1 MWTTVITVWLG
12 FNVWLVFMLWL
23 RSEGI
28 AKQQEERAARQRRGH
43 RPFSG
48 STATTGARDGCSSA
62 SRSVNES
69 GAQGCPPSGGG
80 CAAAQAVATRPNAL
94 SRA

>member
-28 AKQQEERAARQRRGH
+28 AKQQEESAANRADAEAGTKPR
-43 RPFSG
+43 
-48 STATTGARDGCSSA
+48 
-62 SRSVNES
+62 
-69 GAQGCPPSGGG
+69 
-80 CAAAQAVATRPNAL
+80 
-94 SRA
+94 